1 MFFFEKIPLPTLLMI
16 LFMIVVLLV
25 LNEVTRRYKWPAVA
39 IYIALPLVLTLFVW
53 PTTAGAGSTSG
64 YWFAWVKT
72 YSALAGVIGFMAI
85 RYIKKLDGSK
95 FMFLFPAL
103 ILSINILEAVYRDI
117 EIFMGF
123 NGVQVMENG
132 LTMMGGPWN
141 LMNAAAGILNIV
153 TITGWLGIRIAR
165 TKSKDMV
172 WPDMLWFWII
182 AYDLWNVAY
191 CYNCISDRSMYSGV
205 ILIVAATI
213 AAFFFKKGAWLQ
225 HRAQTLALY
234 AMFNLTFP
242 AFADASQFAVKAS
255 HNPAALMV
263 LSAAALAVN
272 VAVLVYEL
280 AHMKKRSIRN
290 PIKNDIYSDL
300 PAYHAALKDNSLA
313 PQGEHSPVK

>member
-1 MFFFEKIPLPTLLMI
+1 MIMFLV
-16 LFMIVVLLV
+16 VVLLF
-25 LNEVTRRYKWPAVA
+25 LNEVTRRSKWLSLAV
-39 IYIALPLVLTLFVW
+39 YVALPIVLTLFVW
-53 PTTAGAGSTSG
+53 PQTSGAGSTSG

-85 RYIKKLDGSK
+85 RHLKRLDGSK
-95 FMFLFPAL
+95 FMYLFPAL
-103 ILSINILEAVYRDI
+103 ILGINILEAVYRDI
-117 EIFMGF
+117 EVFMSF
-123 NGVQVMENG
+123 NGASVVENG

-165 TKSKDMV
+165 TKSRDMV

-255 HNPAALMV
+255 HSPTAMMV
-263 LSAAALAVN
+263 LSAAALAAN

-280 AHMKKRSIRN
+280 VHMKKRGIRN
-290 PIKNDIYSDL
+290 PIKNDVYADL
-300 PAYHAALKDNSLA
+300 PAYQAALKGNSLA
-313 PQGEHSPVK
+313 PQGQQSPV